1 MLVDRKLDPYSSRI
15 GAAPK
20 SKANIIMFTQAL
32 RHVCTCF
39 SASDYASSRLPAP
52 ALVLLTLQHL
62 ASALMRLLSHA
73 PDVAVAQA
81 VRPPSSLKELPR
93 APQLCLLRR
102 ISKPELSRQASC
114 TAAAPCSP
122 RLLKHSSTR
131 VTVGASDSHRPRLL
145 RHTALPRFWR
155 IPRSSPPTSALH
167 ALHASPSVA
176 DAHFASAA
184 KRPFAR
190 PLALWRQGRPAVG
203 KAVPCLERKAA
214 NGMMAFAGKD
224 QATSKSLSCRL
235 HSSSR
240 TSHSRNT
247 SFETFRSQFAWTL
260 GPAPLKVDDG
270 PSLRFEEWLPL
281 VKAIELVAAVAGL
294 GCGQVARK

>member
-1 MLVDRKLDPYSSRI
+1 
-15 GAAPK
+15 
-20 SKANIIMFTQAL
+20 MFTQAL
-32 RHVCTCF
+32 HHVCTCF

-62 ASALMRLLSHA
+62 ASALVRLLSHA

-102 ISKPELSRQASC
+102 ISKPELSRQASR

-203 KAVPCLERKAA
+203 KAVPCLEHTGA
-214 NGMMAFAGKD
+214 NGMMAFARKD
-224 QATSKSLSCRL
+224 KPHPRARPVGCIHLPEPPTPETRALRLSGARL
-235 HSSSR
+235 LER
-240 TSHSRNT
+240 
-247 SFETFRSQFAWTL
+247 W
-260 GPAPLKVDDG
+260 GPEPLKVDDG
-270 PSLRFEEWLPL
+270 PSVRLEEWLPL